1 MSAIFTEANGSI
13 TSVKAIAGDY
23 PAGQTVGAISLK
35 IGSDPV
41 GFVLVALI
49 VFVLFY
55 FARRFWTRVSKNKP
69 KKTTDMVDN
78 PEFYRICAIIAI
90 FAVFFVFC
98 LTIYNSIVLLL
109 NR

>member
-1 MSAIFTEANGSI
+1 M
-13 TSVKAIAGDY
+13 
-23 PAGQTVGAISLK
+23 K

-41 GFVLVALI
+41 KFVLVALFI
-49 VFVLFY
+49 LALFY
-55 FARRFWTRVSKNKP
+55 FARRFWTRVRKNKP
-69 KKTTDMVDN
+69 KKSTDMVDN

>member
-1 MSAIFTEANGSI
+1 MFTEANGSI
-13 TSVKAIAGDY
+13 TSAKAIAGDH
-23 PAGQTVGAISLK
+23 PVGQTVGAITLK

-41 GFVLVALI
+41 RFVLVTLI
-49 VFVLFY
+49 ILALFY
-55 FARRFWTRVSKNKP
+55 FARRFWTRARKNKP